1 MEQVLFLAYAITGM
15 DYEYENEALLPPT
28 PDLDAAK
35 AACWDFLFAN
45 DIMGNDDEYALA
57 RVDKVV
63 VGQRDSTEVVWHSRE
78 EQKQVDL
85 EIAAAEQALAH
96 KERNLDNEAWL
107 YWDMEQAL
115 MGQRVMH

>member
-15 DYEYENEALLPPT
+15 DYEYENDALLLAT
-28 PDLDAAK
+28 PDLNAAK

-45 DIMGNDDEYALA
+45 DIMGNDHEYALA

-96 KERNLDNEAWL
+96 KERNFDNEAWL